1 MKGGQ
6 TIRHEERKQIGNGI
20 LKEHIQVGELT
31 AKVETESIFALEIS
45 T

>member
-6 TIRHEERKQIGNGI
+6 TIRQEERKHIGKGI

-31 AKVETESIFALEIS
+31 AEIETESIFALEIS

>member
-1 MKGGQ
+1 MKSGL
-6 TIRHEERKQIGNGI
+6 TVRHEERKQTGKGI

-31 AKVETESIFALEIS
+31 ARVATESIFALEIS

>member
-6 TIRHEERKQIGNGI
+6 TVGQEERKHIGEDI

-31 AKVETESIFALEIS
+31 AAIETESIFALEIS